1 MAAGPW
7 LKKQLF
13 GKPPTTQ
20 KVPLYAPEQ
29 EQVQQQA
36 LQQGFGGLQGLL
48 QPLSF
53 DPYAQKARTEFGEQT
68 APGIAER
75 FTAMGGQGSG
85 AFGRA
90 MTGAQAGLEEGLAGQ
105 ESQFDLL
112 QRGMQQQLLSQ
123 LLGIG
128 LQPRTGQIPQA
139 GTPGLLGGAAQGG
152 GLEGLLKL
160 FKMLAGFGA

>member
-1 MAAGPW
+1 MAHPGRW
-7 LKKQLF
+7 IKEGLF
-13 GKPPTTQ
+13 GKPAQLQQLPMF
-20 KVPLYAPEQ
+20 APEQ

-36 LQQGFGGLQGLL
+36 LQQGFGGLQGLM
-48 QPLSF
+48 QPLDF
-53 DPYAQKARTEFGEQT
+53 EPYAQKARTEFGEQT
-68 APGIAER
+68 VPGIAER

-90 MTGAQAGLEEGLAGQ
+90 MTGAGAGLEEGLAGQ

-128 LQPRTGQIPQA
+128 LQPRFQQAETQGSPGFLTGGGGGLSSLLQLFK
-139 GTPGLLGGAAQGG
+139 LLGGG
-152 GLEGLLKL
+152 
-160 FKMLAGFGA
+160 